1 MRYKDF
7 NGSLVT
13 SLAAPHK
20 FSIDK
25 GRAIKSPDGVM
36 TIKERESYNYRPKH
50 LLNAPMG

>member
-7 NGSLVT
+7 NG

-25 GRAIKSPDGVM
+25 GRAIKNPDGMM
-36 TIKERESYNYRPKH
+36 TIKERE
-50 LLNAPMG
+50 L